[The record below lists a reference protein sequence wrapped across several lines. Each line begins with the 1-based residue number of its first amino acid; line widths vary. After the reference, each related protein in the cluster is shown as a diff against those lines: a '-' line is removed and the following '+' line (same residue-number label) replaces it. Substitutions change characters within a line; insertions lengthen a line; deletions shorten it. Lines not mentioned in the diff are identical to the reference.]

1 MPVPIGQDAAGP
13 RQRSGMSLE
22 LKGFHGTIVR
32 LRRGHIRLAD
42 NRNPPSNG
50 ETVYAALVTLTIDPD
65 QAPAAAAVLTND
77 ILPTLRAAPGFV
89 AGYWLDPSDDQGFSI
104 VVFESEEQ
112 ARQSVPPASNWAAPG
127 VTINSVDFRRV
138 AATLP

>member
-1 MPVPIGQDAAGP
+1 
-13 RQRSGMSLE
+13 MSLE
-22 LKGFHGTIVR
+22 LKGATALPSGCS
-32 LRRGHIRLAD
+32 GGSCIRLAE
-42 NRNPPSNG
+42 NRNRISNG
-50 ETVYAALVTLTIDPD
+50 ETVYAALVTLTIDSD